1 MVIAVEKGKRNA
13 NRCKTHAVNHV
24 NAVYNDME
32 TVSAFCIGIL
42 HIFPENT
49 HRLSCKKKEGLCE
62 GGQHIEIDHN
72 ICHRNKMRI
81 LCKCRKIG

>member
-1 MVIAVEKGKRNA
+1 MGCENGQRKVRRQRHFPYDCMVIAVEKGKRNA

-49 HRLSCKKKEGLCE
+49 HRLP
-62 GGQHIEIDHN
+62 
-72 ICHRNKMRI
+72 
-81 LCKCRKIG
+81 RK